1 MAKVS
6 TSVMAAKAKKI
17 VGSSTAAGKA
27 RGIVGKIEQL
37 NEDAQD
43 LRAAADGI
51 RENYPPQI
59 AALFEEVLS
68 ILRKADG
75 YVLALGTNYGEVD
88 HVVEFPPPMLTQKLH
103 RAGRFIWD
111 KDDMIPDWILRDIR
125 EQTQNTLR
133 AWRNL
138 SKAAYPALSTATGVV
153 NGAIAVYDAATWTVD
168 STQQLLTEKTPKEAA
183 GAICRDFVAHSGY
196 RRYKLSRVPGKHA
209 AWNEVCD
216 FWAENDTAPFGE
228 SFTWPR
234 PEDPMYR
241 GLPPTAMRAGKSVVE
256 AGCLPGENC
265 RNDSY
270 RYQYHID
277 EYGLRDTI
285 NPVLSFPTHIQNVI
299 DDDEMDNLFD
309 LATEVLDEA
318 IKLLILLRQRLRS
331 VRNEL
336 NRPLVKT
343 ALLALP
349 VLASWIEVG
358 FDTVTSTIWDPEGSF
373 TRGAYH
379 AARAKSERWTP
390 IEGYEN
396 AVDGLSDAYN
406 KLGEVKDDAN
416 GYWAEIPTYALMW
429 RGGDF
434 ADAWRDRIEPYLEM
448 AVERADDIST
458 LINGAVW
465 QNACDSLYPK
475 GPGTWE
481 ARERYWEAQGV
492 PSRCGAPVGSYMPT
506 VTPRFDPPT
515 GRQGGQFTPGDGKV
529 LETVSLGAIATDHP
543 GFKSWQKVALVG
555 GLIWLITREK

>member
-6 TSVMAAKAKKI
+6 ASVMAAKAKK
-17 VGSSTAAGKA
+17 VATRTLAGKKA
-27 RGIVGKIEQL
+27 LGIVGKIEQL
-37 NEDAQD
+37 NADAQD

-51 RENYPPQI
+51 RKDYPPEI
-59 AALFEEVLS
+59 AAFFEEVKS

-88 HVVEFPPPMLTQKLH
+88 HPVELPSPMLTQKLH

-138 SKAAYPALSTATGVV
+138 SKAVYPALSTATGVV

-270 RYQYHID
+270 RYRYHID

-285 NPVLSFPTHIQNVI
+285 NPVLGFPTNIQNVI
-299 DDDEMDNLFD
+299 DGREMDNLFD

-343 ALLALP
+343 ALLVLP
-349 VLASWIEVG
+349 ELFSWVG
-358 FDTVTSTIWDPEGSF
+358 VAWETMREWESTDDYSDMSHAAAEAVAERWDPVE
-373 TRGAYH
+373 AYE
-379 AARAKSERWTP
+379 A
-390 IEGYEN
+390 

-406 KLGEVKDDAN
+406 KLGEAKDDAN

-434 ADAWRDRIEPYLEM
+434 ADAWRERIAPHLEM
-448 AVERADDIST
+448 AVERAADIST
-458 LINGAVW
+458 LINGVVW

-481 ARERYWEAQGV
+481 ARERYWETQGV

-515 GRQGGQFTPGDGKV
+515 GRQGGQFTPGGGKV
-529 LETVSLGAIATDHP
+529 LEAVSLGAIATDHP
-543 GFKSWQKVALVG
+543 GVKSWQKVALVG